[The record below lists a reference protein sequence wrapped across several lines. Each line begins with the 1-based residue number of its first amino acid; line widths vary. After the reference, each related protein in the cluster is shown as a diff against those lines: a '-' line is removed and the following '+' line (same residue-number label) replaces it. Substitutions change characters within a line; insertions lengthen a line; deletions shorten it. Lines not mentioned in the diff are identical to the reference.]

1 MWPFKKKQN
10 QKEKTLNKNKKVVPI
25 NPISTLPGTHPG
37 QLIGLNSK
45 IDEVP
50 QTAAVK
56 QPTKPK
62 VTSEHEVAEETEK
75 KVKVKD
81 LKAMTVVELKAL
93 AKERELEGY
102 STLKKAELIN
112 LLK

>member
-10 QKEKTLNKNKKVVPI
+10 QKEKTLNKNKKLFPI

-37 QLIGLNSK
+37 QLIDLNSK

-50 QTAAVK
+50 ETAADIK

-75 KVKVKD
+75 K
-81 LKAMTVVELKAL
+81 
-93 AKERELEGY
+93 
-102 STLKKAELIN
+102 
-112 LLK
+112 